1 MNTIFQRNIYV
12 DQLFWGR
19 NFPSPNL
26 VQVWIFMFD
35 SNWPTNLRQLHRV
48 VVRCRFLAHET
59 DTPPKLI
66 WMDLGHAN
74 EMANC
79 CEWVRLCED
88 SKIFEISSMFY
99 LIFFESVFAVLI
111 VQNFL
116 EAWNWRAGHLKS
128 QWSQIILKLWMSGS
142 LLAGQNCRRKSQ
154 KRIEMV
160 ACELENFG
168 WNTCYLFHKCC
179 WSNPIHYERFR

>member
-1 MNTIFQRNIYV
+1 MRWQI
-12 DQLFWGR
+12 
-19 NFPSPNL
+19 
-26 VQVWIFMFD
+26 
-35 SNWPTNLRQLHRV
+35 V
-48 VVRCRFLAHET
+48 VSEFAFARIRKFSKYPRCFIWYFLKACL
-59 DTPPKLI
+59 P
-66 WMDLGHAN
+66 
-74 EMANC
+74 
-79 CEWVRLCED
+79 
-88 SKIFEISSMFY
+88 
-99 LIFFESVFAVLI
+99 VLI

-168 WNTCYLFHKCC
+168 WEYLLFVPQVLLKQPHPLRKIPISDVFFC
-179 WSNPIHYERFR
+179 WVKIQSRIKPGFCGLVVVDFWIL